1 VSELAGATATELLEL
16 FAAGAASPVEVV
28 EDVLARIDRV
38 EPAVQAVAT
47 LVADQARAAARVS
60 EQRWRTGEARALEGV
75 PYGLKDVVA
84 TAGVRTSG
92 GSRRFADHVPDASA
106 TVARRLEAAGGVL
119 VAKLN
124 TYELALG
131 TPDDVPYA
139 RNPWDVERT
148 PGGSSSGSAAA
159 VAARELPLAI
169 GTDTGG
175 SIRIPASFC
184 GVTGFKP
191 TYGVVPRTGVF
202 PLSWTLDHVGPL
214 ATSAL
219 DSALVMDAIAGPD
232 GSDPTATAK
241 PWPPTELARRDDL
254 TGVRI
259 GVPRDWF
266 FDVCDPQVA
275 AATER
280 AVAVLADHGAA
291 VIDVSVPAAPLA
303 DERGMWDAIVYAECG
318 SLHEDAFPAHAGL
331 YGADFRHVLLTAPSV
346 SALEYLAAL
355 RGRVHIQR
363 DLEAAFAT
371 ADVLVTPCAV
381 AAAPLAADMVMEVGD
396 RRYPWR
402 EVAGRTTAIFN
413 LAGVPA
419 ISLPIGLDARG
430 LPMGMQVVA
439 PPHADGLCLRVG
451 AWFQRLTTHH
461 RAVPRLSAG

>member
-1 VSELAGATATELLEL
+1 VSDLADATATELLDL
-16 FAAGAASPVEVV
+16 FGAGAASPVDAV
-28 EDVLARIDRV
+28 EAVLARIERV

-47 LVADQARAAARVS
+47 LVADDARAAARAS
-60 EQRWRTGEARALEGV
+60 ERRWHNGEARPLEGV

-106 TVARRLEAAGGVL
+106 AVARRLEQAGGVL

-131 TPDDVPYA
+131 TPDGVPYT

-159 VAARELPLAI
+159 VAARELPIAI

-184 GVTGFKP
+184 GVTGLKP
-191 TYGVVPRTGVF
+191 TYGAVPRTGVF

-214 ATSAL
+214 ATAAL
-219 DSALVMDAIAGPD
+219 DAALVMDAIAGPD
-232 GSDPTATAK
+232 DGDPTSSAR
-241 PWPPTELARRDDL
+241 PWRPAVAGARADPAGLRVGL
-254 TGVRI
+254 
-259 GVPRDWF
+259 PRDWF

-280 AVAVLADHGAA
+280 AVELLAENGAS
-291 VIDVSVPAAPLA
+291 VVEVSVPAARLA
-303 DERGMWDAIVYAECG
+303 EERGMWDAIVYAECG
-318 SLHEDAFPAHAGL
+318 SLHEDAFPAHAEL
-331 YGADFRHVLLTAPSV
+331 YGADFRHVLLTAPFV

-363 DLEAAFAT
+363 DLEAAFAS

-413 LAGVPA
+413 LAGAPA
-419 ISLPIGLDARG
+419 LSLPIGLDEGG

-439 PPHADGLCLRVG
+439 PPHADGLCLQVG
-451 AWFQRLTTHH
+451 AWYQRLTTHH
-461 RAVPRLSAG
+461 RAAPMT

>member
-1 VSELAGATATELLEL
+1 MNATAAELLDA
-16 FAAGAASPVEVV
+16 FATGAMSPVEAV
-28 EDVLARIDRV
+28 EAALARIEQV

-47 LVADQARAAARVS
+47 LVADDAREAARES
-60 EQRWRTGEARALEGV
+60 ERRWRGGEARPLEGV

-84 TAGVRTSG
+84 TAGVPTSG
-92 GSRRFADHVPDASA
+92 GSRRFADHVPDVSA
-106 TVARRLEAAGGVL
+106 TVACRLEQAGGVL

-131 TPDDVPYA
+131 TPDGVPYA
-139 RNPWDVERT
+139 RNPWDVDRT

-159 VAARELPLAI
+159 VAARELPIAI

-184 GVTGFKP
+184 GVTGLKP

-214 ATSAL
+214 ATTAL
-219 DSALVMDAIAGPD
+219 DAALVMDAIAGHDD
-232 GSDPTATAK
+232 GDPTSSGR
-241 PWPPTELARRDDL
+241 PWRSADTRDDPP
-254 TGVRI
+254 GVRV

-280 AVAVLADHGAA
+280 AVELLAENGAR
-291 VIDVSVPAAPLA
+291 VVEVSVPAARLA
-303 DERGMWDAIVYAECG
+303 EERGMWDAIVYAEAG
-318 SLHEDAFPAHAGL
+318 SLHEDAFPAHADL
-331 YGADFRHVLLTAPSV
+331 YGADLRHVLLTAAGV

-413 LAGVPA
+413 LAGAPA
-419 ISLPIGLDARG
+419 ISLPIGLDDRG
-430 LPMGMQVVA
+430 LPMGMQIVA
-439 PPHADGLCLRVG
+439 PPHADALCLEVG
-451 AWFQRLTTHH
+451 AWYQRLSAHH
-461 RAVPRLSAG
+461 RAAPAI